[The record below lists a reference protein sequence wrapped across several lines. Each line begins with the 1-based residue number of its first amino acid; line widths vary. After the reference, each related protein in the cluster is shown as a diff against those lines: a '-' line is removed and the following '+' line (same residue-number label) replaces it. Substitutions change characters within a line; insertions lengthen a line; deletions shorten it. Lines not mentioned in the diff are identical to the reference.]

1 MNEPIYF
8 VMMLLFFL
16 VLGKRLMIL
25 FKILIYLIQNKR
37 LLKQFEYLDIYIS
50 YSTFIFMR
58 LWFELVMTHVVHKK
72 YDVQNCVIDEVPT
85 IFSA

>member
-16 VLGKRLMIL
+16 VKRLMIL

-37 LLKQFEYLDIYIS
+37 LSKQFEYLDIYVS

-58 LWFELVMTHVVHKK
+58 LWFELVMTQVVHKK